1 MNCLDA
7 LNYFYDFYVFYDF
20 YDLTNRRINEL
31 PNRQMTT
38 ALLNSLIKENVID
51 REPLRG

>member
-20 YDLTNRRINEL
+20 NDLTNRR
-31 PNRQMTT
+31 MTT
-38 ALLNSLIKENVID
+38 ALLDSLIKENAID
-51 REPLRG
+51 REPLRS

>member
-20 YDLTNRRINEL
+20 YDLTNRR
-31 PNRQMTT
+31 MTP
-38 ALLNSLIKENVID
+38 ALLDSLIKENVID
-51 REPLRG
+51 REPLRS